1 MSCHQ
6 KQKQKN
12 RSENQ
17 NKSIFI
23 PYYVILT
30 EGSVVS
36 HPHGQQSY
44 ETTLRIF
51 EKLWEAQRPP
61 NISKVDYY
69 HFFFFL
75 KTPVFRELVRILCSI
90 VFPWATAAPEI
101 VSLLCCERGMALFIF
116 FKIIIGLFKSDT
128 SVLLFL
134 QQVSHID
141 KQCGIILN
149 SILKFL

>member
-6 KQKQKN
+6 KKKKS

-17 NKSIFI
+17 NESIFI

-36 HPHGQQSY
+36 PPHGQQSY
-44 ETTLRIF
+44 KTTLRIF
-51 EKLWEAQRPP
+51 EKLWAAQRPP

-69 HFFFFL
+69 HFFFFFL

-90 VFPWATAAPEI
+90 VFPWATVAPEV
-101 VSLLCCERGMALFIF
+101 VSLLCCERGVALFF
-116 FKIIIGLFKSDT
+116 FYIIIGLFKSDT

-134 QQVSHID
+134 QHVPHID

>member
-6 KQKQKN
+6 KKKKS

-17 NKSIFI
+17 NESIFI

-36 HPHGQQSY
+36 PPHGQQSY
-44 ETTLRIF
+44 KTTLRIF
-51 EKLWEAQRPP
+51 EKLWAAQRPP

-75 KTPVFRELVRILCSI
+75 EN
-90 VFPWATAAPEI
+90 
-101 VSLLCCERGMALFIF
+101 
-116 FKIIIGLFKSDT
+116 T
-128 SVLLFL
+128 SV
-134 QQVSHID
+134 QGTGKDSMQHCVSMGY
-141 KQCGIILN
+141 CGTRGC
-149 SILKFL
+149 